1 MFGKGAD
8 ELIMYYL
15 DNLELRLPKKNNH

>member
-8 ELIMYYL
+8 ELIMHYL